1 MRCAAVFFAL
11 PHTLPLGHS
20 FNSFLMFAPQPQSSS
35 MAGTSKLHPD
45 VGTFCRKISLH
56 KHPRFFL
63 TRLYRSAI
71 LGFVN

>member
-1 MRCAAVFFAL
+1 LKQAAFLFSV
-11 PHTLPLGHS
+11 
-20 FNSFLMFAPQPQSSS
+20 LMFAPPPQPQSSS